1 MFPQELI
8 NSCLPSSWP
17 HLGKLRIKLA
27 ALTNVFIN
35 MSDGFIVIKREIE

>member
-8 NSCLPSSWP
+8 NSCLRSSWP

-27 ALTNVFIN
+27 ALTNVFMN
-35 MSDGFIVIKREIE
+35 MSDGFILIKRQIE